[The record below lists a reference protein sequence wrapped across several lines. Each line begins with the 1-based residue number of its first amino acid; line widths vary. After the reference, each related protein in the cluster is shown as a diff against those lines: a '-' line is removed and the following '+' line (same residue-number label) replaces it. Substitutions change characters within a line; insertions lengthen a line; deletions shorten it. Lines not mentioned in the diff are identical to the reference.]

1 MASIYD
7 LQVER
12 RFQLLVDA
20 VVDYAIFL
28 LDSEGNIA
36 SWNTGA
42 ERIKGYRADEIIG
55 SHFSAFYSAEDRE
68 RGVPARSLRSA
79 AEKGKF
85 EAEGWRYR
93 KDGSRFW
100 ASVVIDAVHSEKGAI
115 IGFAKVTRDITERK
129 QFEQQLLQAREQLLQ
144 AQKMESIGQ
153 LTGGIA
159 HDFNN
164 LLTVILSGSQ
174 MMERLAQGN
183 EQLLRLIGH
192 IRHSVERG
200 ERLTRQLL
208 AYSRRQSL
216 KPQLL
221 DLSQSLHSFC
231 DGILQTLRGNIEMDI
246 DIPRDLWPVEADP
259 NELELALIN
268 IALNARDAMQSGGQM
283 RVRVRNDFTSLDQAG
298 GARHYVAISISDTGM
313 GMAPET
319 LARATE
325 PFFTTKPL
333 GAGTGLGLSQAFGF
347 AKQSGGNLH
356 IDSAWGKGTTV
367 TIHLPAAQS
376 SRSNP
381 ATAARSSGGITV
393 LVVEDEV
400 LVADMAKSILLG
412 AGYNV
417 ELAHEAGTALDIL
430 RSTKVDVVFTDIVMP
445 GGMNGLELARKLET
459 ERPDIRVLLTTGYF
473 RIPESDLARHRV
485 LRKPYDET
493 ALLAALEG
501 TLKSKG
507 AEPVAAF

>member
-12 RFQLLVDA
+12 RFQLLVEA

-28 LDSEGNIA
+28 LDTEGRIA
-36 SWNTGA
+36 SWNAGA
-42 ERIKGYRADEIIG
+42 ERIKGYKAEEIIG
-55 SHFSAFYSAEDRE
+55 SHFSIFYSPEDRE
-68 RGVPARSLRSA
+68 RNMPARSLKSA

-93 KDGSRFW
+93 NDGSRFW
-100 ASVVIDAVHSEKGAI
+100 ASVIIDAVHSEKGELL
-115 IGFAKVTRDITERK
+115 GFAKVTRDITERK
-129 QFEQQLLQAREQLLQ
+129 KFEQQLLQAREQLLQ
-144 AQKMESIGQ
+144 SQKMESIGQ

-164 LLTVILSGSQ
+164 LLTVILSGAQ
-174 MMERLAQGN
+174 MIERLALGN
-183 EQLLRLIGH
+183 EQQLRVIGH

-216 KPQLL
+216 KPELL
-221 DLSQSLHSFC
+221 DLSGALHSFC
-231 DGILQTLRGNIEMDI
+231 DGILQTLRGDIELQI
-246 DIPRDLWPVEADP
+246 DIPKDLWPVEADP
-259 NELELALIN
+259 NELDLALIN
-268 IALNARDAMQSGGQM
+268 IALNARDAMQNGGM
-283 RVRVRNDFTSLDQAG
+283 LRVRARNDFTSLDHAS
-298 GARHYVAISISDTGM
+298 GARHYVAISISDTGI
-313 GMAPET
+313 GMSPET
-319 LARATE
+319 LSRATE

-367 TIHLPAAQS
+367 TIHLPIAQT
-376 SRSNP
+376 SRAGLAIASK
-381 ATAARSSGGITV
+381 ASGISV
-393 LVVEDEV
+393 LVVEDEA
-400 LVADMAKSILLG
+400 LVADMA
-412 AGYNV
+412 
-417 ELAHEAGTALDIL
+417 
-430 RSTKVDVVFTDIVMP
+430 
-445 GGMNGLELARKLET
+445 
-459 ERPDIRVLLTTGYF
+459 
-473 RIPESDLARHRV
+473 RHKV

-501 TLKSKG
+501 VLKLSKQE
-507 AEPVAAF
+507 ALPVC